1 MLFGNIDIIQ
11 MIFLGITFVISISI
25 HEFAHAWT
33 STKLGDPTPKLQ
45 GRLTPNPLVHIDPIG
60 FLLIFV
66 IWFGWWKPV
75 IVNPSYY
82 KNPIRDELLVALAGP
97 FSNIVLAFAGTVFM
111 HIYMLIAWVD
121 SVYGWTDLVIQFW
134 TLFGWLNV
142 ALAVF
147 NMIPIPPLDG
157 YRLLVFFFPK
167 TQRFLQK
174 YTMYFGIILLGLIF
188 LPGISWVLMGFI
200 TQTSQVI
207 YGIINALVA
216 SLFFW

>member
-1 MLFGNIDIIQ
+1 MLGNFDLMHMLF
-11 MIFLGITFVISISI
+11 LWITFVISISI
-25 HEFAHAWT
+25 HEFAHART
-33 STKLGDPTPKLQ
+33 STKLWDPTPKLQ
-45 GRLTPNPLVHIDPIG
+45 WRLTPNPLVHIDPMG
-60 FLLIFV
+60 FILIFI

-97 FSNIVLAFAGTVFM
+97 FSNIVLAFAGTIFM
-111 HIYMLIAWVD
+111 HIYLLLTGVD
-121 SVYGWTDLVIQFW
+121 SIYAGGDPVIQFR
-134 TLFGWLNV
+134 TLFGWINV

-147 NMIPIPPLDG
+147 NMIPIPPLDW

-167 TQRFLQK
+167 SQAFMQK

-188 LPGISWVLMGFI
+188 LPGISPILMWI
-200 TQTSQVI
+200 ISSTSQVI
-207 YGIINALVA
+207 YGIIQALVA

>member
-1 MLFGNIDIIQ
+1 MLANIDIAQLIY
-11 MIFLGITFVISISI
+11 LAITFVISISI
-25 HEFAHAWT
+25 HEYAHAWT
-33 STKLGDPTPKLQ
+33 SNQLGDPTPKLQ
-45 GRLTPNPLVHIDPIG
+45 GRLTPNPLVHIDPMW
-60 FLLIFV
+60 FLLIFI

-82 KNPIRDELLVALAGP
+82 KNPIKDELLVALAWP
-97 FSNIVLAFAGTVFM
+97 LSNIILAIAWTVIM
-111 HIYMLIAWVD
+111 HLYMLIAWVENM
-121 SVYGWTDLVIQFW
+121 YAGTDPIIQFW

-167 TQRFLQK
+167 SQRFMQK

-188 LPGISWVLMGFI
+188 LPGVSHILMWFI
-200 TQTSQVI
+200 TTTSQAI
-207 YGIINALVA
+207 YGIIQALVA